1 MSDTKQTTTI
11 KFIKDPILEPFYI
24 ALEQYCFTAFE
35 KITPDPK
42 YSTSGKVYEKALGH
56 YSKLSSCL
64 EAISKSKANNKNYD
78 SLKEYINEYNKI
90 NKQLQQTISI

>member
-1 MSDTKQTTTI
+1 MSEKTSTSTI

-24 ALEQYCFTAFE
+24 ALEQYCYTVFE

-42 YSTSGKVYEKALGH
+42 YTSSGKVYEKALGH

-64 EAISKSKANNKNYD
+64 EAISKNKANNNNYV
-78 SLKEYINEYNKI
+78 SLKEYINEYNNI
-90 NKQLQQTISI
+90 NKQLQTLANI